1 MLEDPVRLL
10 ERAANQIAPPSD
22 ALERTARRR
31 RWLSR
36 NNTIVSG
43 ALALAVFAV
52 GLAVL
57 FRAFFGSTQ
66 PGAAGL
72 RLPPPEGL
80 APKGIGSVEMIR
92 SFGAMEAVALTEH
105 AVIRTADGGLHWV
118 SVTPPGFGSFAS
130 SALFYLDAQHGW
142 IVSLPREKDGT
153 LSVFRTADR
162 GTTWSRA
169 SITLGE
175 GLDYDASTPGHGQAP
190 DFGFADPLH
199 GWVRLPVSPSPLLV
213 TSDGGATWEPGPVI
227 DDGGDQFQGMTFT
240 SSTEGWA
247 VREHDVPLN
256 STSDLPIQALYRTLD
271 AGATWQRVDLPP
283 PPVSLRGAP
292 YEPATEL
299 GLPQFF
305 GPLDGVM
312 AAWAGTRLSSALFAY
327 VTRDGGT
334 TWSVIDPIPISQG
347 AGSPIFVPTFASAR
361 AWMIA
366 STSGEL
372 VVTTEAG
379 QSWSVGSVRS
389 IQPHR
394 YPAALEFTSRKTGW
408 AMGCDSWSGGLA
420 SPTSCGGGYTLY
432 RTADGGATWSLMLT
446 NLPTSRP

>member
-1 MLEDPVRLL
+1 MPEDPVRLL
-10 ERAANQIAPPSD
+10 ERAADQIAPPSD

-31 RWLSR
+31 RRLSR
-36 NNTIVSG
+36 NNTMVSG
-43 ALALAVFAV
+43 ALALAVYAV

-66 PGAAGL
+66 PGAGGP
-72 RLPPPEGL
+72 RVPPPEGL

-118 SVTPPGFGSFAS
+118 SVTPPGFRNFAS

-162 GTTWSRA
+162 GRTWNRA
-169 SITLGE
+169 SIALGD
-175 GLDYDASTPGHGQAP
+175 GLDYDALAPGHAQP
-190 DFGFADPLH
+190 PEIGFADPLH
-199 GWVRLPVSPSPLLV
+199 GWMRLPVTPSPLLV
-213 TSDGGATWEPGPVI
+213 TSDGGATWEPGPMI
-227 DDGGDQFQGMTFT
+227 DGEGDQFQGMTFT

-247 VREHDVPLN
+247 VRELDIPLN
-256 STSDLPIQALYRTLD
+256 PTSDLPIAALYRTLD

-283 PPVSLRGAP
+283 PPVSLRDAP
-292 YEPATEL
+292 YGPATEL
-299 GLPQFF
+299 GLPEFF

-312 AAWAGTRLSSALFAY
+312 AAWAGTRQSSAMFAY
-327 VTRDGGT
+327 VTHDGGT
-334 TWSVIDPIPISQG
+334 TWSVVDPIPLHQG
-347 AGSPIFVPTFASAR
+347 AGSPIFIPTFASAT
-361 AWMIA
+361 AWMVA

-372 VVTTEAG
+372 ALTSDAG
-379 QSWSVGSVRS
+379 QSWSIRSVRG
-389 IQPHR
+389 IQPHQ

-420 SPTSCGGGYTLY
+420 TPTSCGGRYTVY
-432 RTADGGATWSLMLT
+432 RTTDGGKSWTLMLT